1 MAEKRANEISAA
13 GSYLTLKTEA
23 EAVFVEQRSKFIAT
37 ARPVENAGEAEAFI
51 SRIKQQNKDATHN
64 VWAYFIDDGNMRAS
78 DDGEPSG
85 TAGTPVLQVLKAGR
99 IFKSAIVVTRYFG
112 GILLGA
118 GGLVRAYG
126 AAAKLGVEAAGIVTM
141 TLCERFTAT
150 AEYADGDRV
159 KNVLQNGG
167 AVITATEYTDKVNV
181 NYYLPQDKAARLT
194 DALGETTSG
203 RIIIISAGT
212 EFLDIPNG

>member
-1 MAEKRANEISAA
+1 MD
-13 GSYLTLKTEA
+13 SYLTLKTEA
-23 EAVFVEQRSKFIAT
+23 EAVFAEQRSKFIAT
-37 ARPVENAGEAEAFI
+37 VRPVENAGEAEAFI
-51 SRIKQQNKDATHN
+51 SRIKQKYKDATHN

-126 AAAKLGVEAAGIVTM
+126 AAAKLGAEAAEIVTM
-141 TLCERFTAT
+141 TLCERFTVT
-150 AEYADGDRV
+150 VEYADGDRV
-159 KNVLQNGG
+159 KHALQNGG
-167 AVITATEYTDKVNV
+167 AIVTETEYTDKVILS
-181 NYYLPQDKAARLT
+181 YYLPFEKAALLT
-194 DALGETTSG
+194 DALAELTSG
-203 RIIIISAGT
+203 RAVVKSCGT
-212 EFLDIPNG
+212 EFLDIPG

>member
-1 MAEKRANEISAA
+1 MAEKQNDRQIS
-13 GSYLTLKTEA
+13 GTDSYLTLKTEA

-37 ARPVENAGEAEAFI
+37 ARPVENAEEAEAFI
-51 SRIKQQNKDATHN
+51 SRMKPNYKDATHN

-85 TAGTPVLQVLKAGR
+85 TAGVPVLQVLKAGR

-118 GGLVRAYG
+118 GGLVRAYS

-141 TLCERFTAT
+141 TLCERFTVT
-150 AEYADGDRV
+150 VDYADGDRI
-159 KNVLQNGG
+159 KNALQIGR
-167 AVITATEYTDKVNV
+167 AVITGTEYTDKVIFD
-181 NYYLPQDKAARLT
+181 YYLPREKAAAMTNLF
-194 DALGETTSG
+194 AELTSG
-203 RIIIISAGT
+203 RALVTSSGT
-212 EFLDIPNG
+212 EFLDIP

>member
-1 MAEKRANEISAA
+1 MSA
-13 GSYLTLKTEA
+13 GSFLTLKTEA

-51 SRIKQQNKDATHN
+51 SRIKQHYKDATHN

-85 TAGTPVLQVLKAGR
+85 TAGAPVLQVLKAGR

-112 GILLGA
+112 GVLLGA

-126 AAAKLGVEAAGIVTM
+126 TAAKLGVEAAGIVTM
-141 TLCERFTAT
+141 TLCERFSAT
-150 AEYADGDRV
+150 VEYADGDRV
-159 KNVLQNGG
+159 KNALQNSG
-167 AVITATEYTDKVNV
+167 AVFTGTDYTDKVIFQ
-181 NYYLPQDKAARLT
+181 YYLPQEKSADLIHILAEL
-194 DALGETTSG
+194 TSG
-203 RIIIISAGT
+203 RAAIRCDGAA
-212 EFLDIPNG
+212 FLAY